1 MASSSKRPKKLEVKG
16 SKRPLPTGV
25 EKLISK
31 WFANEKTQDYY
42 FEWYAGR
49 RIIPPKT
56 LKLEWFK
63 NEGFSFPPLLEHQ
76 ELGKL
81 LELEGPYYPELIRLF
96 LCFASSNEG
105 IMQSVVKG
113 KLIKLDGPTLKEAA
127 GLSRDG
133 STKPQ
138 LFNFGDFEE
147 LTTFRDCQRNLETTN
162 YTKFLAGGMKKNY
175 RLISFVIAWMLKPRL
190 HNHAQMSRN
199 DILLMH
205 VIKKKIKI
213 DWVSVV
219 NDCMWKARRKE
230 DGPIPYAL
238 LLSRIF
244 EKASVDLK
252 GEKKIILHASNKIE
266 KSSLHHMGML
276 KQEDKWVFK
285 GDVPP
290 TPEPTTDEDGVPS
303 HDEDQPPQVE
313 IEPEQEQES
322 EPKVFFS
329 FEQIMINKL
338 DAVMEMSW
346 KHESY
351 YSGILDRFDNLDH
364 EIARIKAQLGMQED
378 SE

>member
-1 MASSSKRPKKLEVKG
+1 MASSSKRPKKLEVRG
-16 SKRPLPTGV
+16 SKRPLPSGT
-25 EKLISK
+25 LISK
-31 WFANEKTQDYY
+31 WFKDEKTQEYY

-63 NEGFSFPPLLEHQ
+63 NEGFSFPTLLEPQ
-76 ELGKL
+76 ELGKF
-81 LELEGPYYPELIRLF
+81 LEMEGPYYPELIRLF
-96 LCFASSNEG
+96 LCFATSNEC

-113 KLIKLDGPTLKEAA
+113 KLVKLDGPTLKAA
-127 GLSRDG
+127 ARLSGTGRE
-133 STKPQ
+133 KPQ
-138 LFNFGDFEE
+138 PFNFGDFGE
-147 LTTFRDCQRNLETTN
+147 LTTFRDCQRNPETTN
-162 YTKFLAGGMKKNY
+162 NNKFLAGGMKKNS
-175 RLISFVIAWMLKPRL
+175 RLISFIIAWMLKPRL
-190 HNHAQMSRN
+190 HNHAQMSRD

-238 LLSRIF
+238 LLSKFF
-244 EKASVDLK
+244 ENAGVDLT

-290 TPEPTTDEDGVPS
+290 TPEPATDEDGVPS
-303 HDEDQPPQVE
+303 HDDDQPPQVE
-313 IEPEQEQES
+313 AEPDWEQEE
-322 EPKVFFS
+322 EPKPFS
-329 FEQIMINKL
+329 PFEQIMISKL
-338 DAVMEMSW
+338 DVVMEMSRR
-346 KHESY
+346 HASLF
-351 YSGILDRFDNLDH
+351 SGILDRFDDLNREVNRLKTH
-364 EIARIKAQLGMQED
+364 LGIPED